1 VPRKHPHQPAAPENL
16 VTVTRCMPLAYFQI
30 TSTQRELDALLEHL
44 DAMVAQRKRHSGKF
58 TPNSLFVTMDTKC
71 KKRPTAE
78 QKKPPE
84 R

>member
-1 VPRKHPHQPAAPENL
+1 MPPKHSHQHAAPENL

-30 TSTQRELDALLEHL
+30 TSTQRELDVLLEHL
-44 DAMVAQRKRHSGKF
+44 DAMVAQRKRHSSKF
-58 TPNSLFVTMDTKC
+58 TPNSLFVTMIEKC
-71 KKRPTAE
+71 RKRPAAE